1 VFQLVAF
8 IRNNRGR
15 KCGGTK
21 STLVR
26 RQRTDMTQSSTKT
39 AVVYHSGYGH
49 TKRVAESI
57 ALGAGGTL
65 IAIDADGNIPEDGW
79 ATLDAADAIIF
90 GSPTY
95 MGGPSWQFKKFAD
108 ASSKPWFAEAWK
120 DKVFGGFTNSAS
132 INGDKL
138 NTLQYFVLLAGQHGG
153 LWVSLA
159 MKPANVKASKRDDPN
174 RMGSYIA
181 PMAQCDADAAPEEM
195 SAGDLETARIYGI
208 RVAEV
213 AARLA
218 AARPYERNVA
228 FLHKD

>member
-1 VFQLVAF
+1 MSDTP
-8 IRNNRGR
+8 I
-15 KCGGTK
+15 
-21 STLVR
+21 
-26 RQRTDMTQSSTKT
+26 KT

-49 TKRVAESI
+49 THRMAEAVAQ
-57 ALGAGGTL
+57 GARAEL
-65 IAIDADGNIPEDGW
+65 LAIDTDGNLSDQQWE
-79 ATLDAADAIIF
+79 TLDAAEAIIF

-108 ASSKPWFAEAWK
+108 ASSKAWFHDKWK

-132 INGDKL
+132 FNGDKL

-159 MKPANVKASKRDDPN
+159 MKPANVKASQRDDLN

-181 PMAQCDADAAPEEM
+181 PMAQSDADAGADEM
-195 SAGDLETARIYGI
+195 SHGDLETARLYGR
-208 RVAEV
+208 RVSEV

-218 AARPYERNVA
+218 TAP
-228 FLHKD
+228 KP